1 MLIQLDCVPCILKM
15 AITPIRQLPL
25 DQGSVQ
31 ELYCGI
37 LEIPSLRGQFWDITS
52 AEVVELV
59 WKKIVNATKNRDPL
73 CLLKSEQNKRIME
86 IYPFLKRVVDKARD
100 PLYTAVKL
108 AIFGNAIDVMID
120 DKRMD
125 FEHLITEQLEM
136 PLSTTMY
143 GEFEKRVKASSLL
156 LIFGDNA
163 GEIVFDKLLIETIKN
178 RHDMEVVFVVRGEP
192 TLNDVTVNEARSVG
206 MGEIATIVENGIDG
220 PCPGTILTR
229 CSEEVNDLVKRA
241 DLIISKGGGNFDT
254 LDEEK
259 MAGLKKPI
267 SFMLLSKCQP
277 YSEYLN
283 VGVGLPIL
291 SNAF

>member
-15 AITPIRQLPL
+15 AITPIRELPL
-25 DQGSVQ
+25 DEESVQ
-31 ELYCGI
+31 ELYCRV

-59 WKKIVNATKNRDPL
+59 WKKIINATKNRDPL

-86 IYPFLKRVVDKARD
+86 AYPFLKRVVDEAHD

-108 AIFGNAIDVMID
+108 AILGNAIDVMIN
-120 DKRMD
+120 DKRLD
-125 FEHLITEQLEM
+125 IENLIEEQLEM
-136 PLSTTMY
+136 PLSRTMY
-143 GEFEKRVKASSLL
+143 GEFEKRVKESRLL
-156 LIFGDNA
+156 VIFGDNA
-163 GEIVFDKLLIETIKN
+163 GEIVFDKLLIETIRE
-178 RHDMEVVFVVRGEP
+178 RHDMEVVLIVRGEP

-259 MAGLKKPI
+259 RGGLKTPI
-267 SFMLLSKCQP
+267 SFMLLSKCEP

>member
-15 AITPIRQLPL
+15 AITPIRELPL
-25 DQGSVQ
+25 DEESVQ
-31 ELYCGI
+31 ELYCKI

-59 WKKIVNATKNRDPL
+59 WKKIINATKNRDPL

-86 IYPFLKRVVDKARD
+86 AYPFLKRVVDEAHD

-108 AIFGNAIDVMID
+108 AILGNAIDVMIN
-120 DKRMD
+120 DKRLD
-125 FEHLITEQLEM
+125 IENLIEEQLEM
-136 PLSTTMY
+136 PLSRTMY
-143 GEFEKRVKASSLL
+143 GEFEKRVKESRLL
-156 LIFGDNA
+156 VIFGDNA
-163 GEIVFDKLLIETIKN
+163 GEIVFDKLLIETIRE
-178 RHDMEVVFVVRGEP
+178 RHDMEVVLIVRGEP

-259 MAGLKKPI
+259 RGGLKTPI
-267 SFMLLSKCQP
+267 SFMLLSKCEP